1 MAKAVEEHEH
11 YDELDLGEILRELF
25 RWKWTLLG
33 VTLLV
38 GVLAAGY
45 SLTKP
50 NLYESSAALIV
61 REPPRAIDRNEENA
75 APQDI
80 PTLTVETLQAL
91 TESTE
96 ITWTLFESLLNDGVV
111 AIDTANKQ
119 SKDGRFR
126 EFQGTLRTEIKKQQS
141 RVSGGSDILPILIL
155 KARAESPGDAEKVA
169 NAWAALVEN
178 RSSEIYTKGVEA
190 LGAFIGDMYKKS
202 NESLETLESSL
213 AEKELE
219 ASLTLKKARLATL
232 TKKIN
237 MLEDE
242 ILDIDIELAVN
253 KVAIEEGEARIKEQR
268 IDNEWIG
275 TVAEDALL
283 KNEPYPFPL
292 ENLSDQAKK
301 VLDLS
306 EQKVRQ
312 TEALRKFRQ
321 EQNLL
326 GKEKRFEHSQLDME
340 RILAEKAQVDDELPA
355 VETALSAL
363 TEQLKDIT
371 ETITLNKAITDD
383 ALWDLYINQDK
394 GESPNTDVLVPL
406 KSETLNP
413 LYQSTRETIV
423 ELTSKAETL
432 RGSTVQLERSEAAV
446 MKLTEE
452 LESEIDMITEE
463 LDRRTTALEAT
474 KTSLALLRD
483 DYLEEAKVIEELT
496 LKNLR
501 SQADRETRSELRDSL
516 TMEAN
521 ALDKSISDF
530 ELQIDAL
537 TRESDKTK
545 NVRSAL
551 ASKAEEVA
559 LLEFSTEN
567 ATQTG
572 TAILYQAQA
581 NPNKVAPSRSKFVL
595 MSLVGAFLACSVL
608 ICGAK
613 FVRETE

>member
-1 MAKAVEEHEH
+1 MAKAVEEHEQ

-25 RWKWTLLG
+25 RWKWTLIG
-33 VTLLV
+33 TTLLV
-38 GVLAAGY
+38 GILAAAY

-61 REPPRAIDRNEENA
+61 REPPRPIDRAEENP
-75 APQDI
+75 APRDV

-96 ITWTLFESLLNDGVV
+96 ITWTLFETLLEKGILVLDAEKN
-111 AIDTANKQ
+111 Q

-141 RVSGGSDILPILIL
+141 RAAGGSDILPILIL
-155 KARAESPGDAEKVA
+155 KARAESATDAERIA
-169 NAWAALVEN
+169 NEWASLVET

-202 NESLETLESSL
+202 NESLEELESTL

-232 TKKIN
+232 TKKIS

-253 KVAIEEGEARIKEQR
+253 EVAIEEGEARIKEQR
-268 IDNEWIG
+268 VDNEWIG

-312 TEALRKFRQ
+312 TEALRKFRR

-326 GKEKRFEHSQLDME
+326 GKEKRFEHSQIDME
-340 RILAEKAQVDDELPA
+340 RILAEKAKVDDELPA

-383 ALWDLYINQDK
+383 ALWDLYLNRDK
-394 GESPNTDVLVPL
+394 EDGPNPDMLVPL

-432 RGSTVQLERSEAAV
+432 RGSTVQLERSEEAV
-446 MKLTEE
+446 MQLTEE

-483 DYLEEAKVIEELT
+483 DYLEEAKVVEELT

-501 SQADRETRSELRDSL
+501 SQADRKTRSELRDRL
-516 TMEAN
+516 TEEAN
-521 ALDKSISDF
+521 ALDRSISDF

-545 NVRSAL
+545 NVRTAL

-581 NPNKVAPSRSKFVL
+581 NPNKVAPSRSKLVL
-595 MSLVGAFLACSVL
+595 MAMVGAFLVCSVL
-608 ICGAK
+608 VCGAK
-613 FVRETE
+613 FVREAD

>member
-1 MAKAVEEHEH
+1 MAQAVEEHEA

-25 RWKWTLLG
+25 RWKWTLIG
-33 VTLLV
+33 VTILV
-38 GVLAAGY
+38 GVLAVGF

-61 REPPRAIDRNEENA
+61 REPPRAIDRNTEDP
-75 APQDI
+75 APQDV

-96 ITWTLFESLLNDGVV
+96 ITWTLFETLLEKGAVG
-111 AIDTANKQ
+111 IDAAKNQ
-119 SKDGRFR
+119 SKEGRFR

-141 RVSGGSDILPILIL
+141 RGAGGSDILPILIL
-155 KARAESPGDAEKVA
+155 KAQAESPDDAERIA
-169 NAWAALVEN
+169 NEWASLVET

-202 NESLETLESSL
+202 NESLETLESNL

-232 TKKIN
+232 TKKIS

-242 ILDIDIELAVN
+242 MLDIDIELAVN
-253 KVAIEEGEARIKEQR
+253 KVAIEEGEARIQEQR
-268 IDNEWIG
+268 VDNEWIG

-301 VLDLS
+301 VLELS

-312 TEALRKFRQ
+312 TEALRKFRR

-383 ALWDLYINQDK
+383 ALWDLYINRDK
-394 GESPNTDVLVPL
+394 GESPNTDMLVPL

-432 RGSTVQLERSEAAV
+432 RGSTVQLERSEEAV

-501 SQADRETRSELRDSL
+501 SQADRKTRGELRDSL
-516 TMEAN
+516 TEEADI
-521 ALDKSISDF
+521 LGKSISDF
-530 ELQIDAL
+530 ELQIAAL

-545 NVRSAL
+545 NVRTAL

-572 TAILYQAQA
+572 TAILYHAQA
-581 NPNKVAPSRSKFVL
+581 NPNKVAPSRSKLVL
-595 MSLVGAFLACSVL
+595 MAMVGSFLACSLL

-613 FVRETE
+613 FVREAE

>member
-1 MAKAVEEHEH
+1 MAKAVEEHEQ

-25 RWKWTLLG
+25 RWKWTLIG
-33 VTLLV
+33 ATLLV
-38 GVLAAGY
+38 GVMAAAY

-61 REPPRAIDRNEENA
+61 REPPRAIDRTEENP
-75 APQDI
+75 APRDV

-96 ITWTLFESLLNDGVV
+96 ITWTLFETLLEKNIV
-111 AIDTANKQ
+111 ALDAEKNQ

-141 RVSGGSDILPILIL
+141 RVAGGSDILPILIL
-155 KARAESPGDAEKVA
+155 KARAESAADAERIA
-169 NAWAALVEN
+169 NEWATLVET

-202 NESLETLESSL
+202 NESLEELESNL

-219 ASLTLKKARLATL
+219 ASLTLKMARLATL

-268 IDNEWIG
+268 VDNEWIG

-283 KNEPYPFPL
+283 KNEPYPFPQ

-312 TEALRKFRQ
+312 TEALRKFRR

-394 GESPNTDVLVPL
+394 GEAPNTDMLVPL

-446 MKLTEE
+446 MQLTEE
-452 LESEIDMITEE
+452 LESEIDVITEE

-483 DYLEEAKVIEELT
+483 DYLEEAKVVEELT
-496 LKNLR
+496 LTNLR
-501 SQADRETRSELRDSL
+501 SQADREARGKLRDGL
-516 TMEAN
+516 TEEAN

-537 TRESDKTK
+537 TRESDKTM
-545 NVRSAL
+545 NVRTAL

-581 NPNKVAPSRSKFVL
+581 NPNKVAPSRSKLVL
-595 MSLVGAFLACSVL
+595 MTMVGAFLACSVL
-608 ICGAK
+608 VCGAK
-613 FVRETE
+613 FVRETD

>member
-1 MAKAVEEHEH
+1 MAKAVEEHEQ

-61 REPPRAIDRNEENA
+61 REPPRAIDRTEENP
-75 APQDI
+75 APQDV

-96 ITWTLFESLLNDGVV
+96 ITWTLFETLLNDGVV
-111 AIDTANKQ
+111 AIDTANEQ

-126 EFQGTLRTEIKKQQS
+126 QFQGTLRTEVKKQQS

-155 KARAESPGDAEKVA
+155 KARAESPRDAEKIA
-169 NAWAALVEN
+169 NAWATLVET

-202 NESLETLESSL
+202 NESLEELEGNL

-237 MLEDE
+237 TLEDE

-253 KVAIEEGEARIKEQR
+253 KVAIEEGEARIQEQR
-268 IDNEWIG
+268 VDNEWIG

-292 ENLSDQAKK
+292 EGLSAQARK
-301 VLDLS
+301 VLELC
-306 EQKVRQ
+306 EQKVHQ
-312 TEALRKFRQ
+312 TDALRKFRR

-326 GKEKRFEHSQLDME
+326 GKEKRFEHSQIDME
-340 RILAEKAQVDDELPA
+340 RILAEKARVDDELPA

-371 ETITLNKAITDD
+371 ETITLEKAITDD
-383 ALWDLYINQDK
+383 ALWDHYINQDK
-394 GESPNTDVLVPL
+394 EDDPNPKMLIPL

-432 RGSTVQLERSEAAV
+432 RGSTVQLERSEKAV
-446 MKLTEE
+446 MQLTEE

-483 DYLEEAKVIEELT
+483 DYLEEAKIVEELT

-501 SQADRETRSELRDSL
+501 SQADRETRSELRDRL

-545 NVRSAL
+545 NVRTAL

-595 MSLVGAFLACSVL
+595 MALVGAFLACSVL

>member
-1 MAKAVEEHEH
+1 MTKAVEEHEQ

-25 RWKWTLLG
+25 RWKWTLIG
-33 VTLLV
+33 VTFLV
-38 GVLAAGY
+38 SALAAGY

-61 REPPRAIDRNEENA
+61 REPPRAIDRTDENP
-75 APQDI
+75 APQDV

-96 ITWTLFESLLNDGVV
+96 ITWILFETLLEKGVV
-111 AIDTANKQ
+111 ALDAEKNQ
-119 SKDGRFR
+119 SKNGRFR
-126 EFQGTLRTEIKKQQS
+126 EFQSTLRTEVKKQQS
-141 RVSGGSDILPILIL
+141 RVAGGSDILPILIL
-155 KARAESPGDAEKVA
+155 KARAESPVDAERIA
-169 NAWAALVEN
+169 NAWATLVET

-202 NESLETLESSL
+202 NESLEELESNL

-219 ASLTLKKARLATL
+219 ASLTLKKARLQTL
-232 TKKIN
+232 TKKIS

-268 IDNEWIG
+268 VDNEWIG

-301 VLDLS
+301 VLGLS

-312 TEALRKFRQ
+312 TEALRKFRR

-394 GESPNTDVLVPL
+394 GAAPNTDMLVPL

-432 RGSTVQLERSEAAV
+432 RGSTVQLERSEEAV
-446 MKLTEE
+446 MQLTEE
-452 LESEIDMITEE
+452 LESEIDVITEE

-483 DYLEEAKVIEELT
+483 DYLEEAKVVEELA
-496 LKNLR
+496 LASIR
-501 SQADRETRSELRDSL
+501 SQADREARGTLRDRL
-516 TMEAN
+516 TEEAQ

-530 ELQIDAL
+530 ELQIAAL

-545 NVRSAL
+545 NVRTAL

-581 NPNKVAPSRSKFVL
+581 NPNKVAPSRSKLVL
-595 MSLVGAFLACSVL
+595 MVMVGAFLACSVL

-613 FVRETE
+613 FIRETD